1 MKYKGAAG
9 MAVAAIMAAGIF
21 EAQAQWVFIA
31 RRALGRIEQMSQ
43 SDTPETRDR
52 PRYDV
57 ATVVVEGHADKVYET
72 ALKAIEKEPRLRITR
87 RIPAQRTIEFTDGDI
102 SAGMKISQVNE
113 TVVHIMIA
121 SVVMPGEPS
130 GTSRVVNGVA
140 RVCKE
145 MGVPYTIEK

>member
-1 MKYKGAAG
+1 MNCKSMTGVAV
-9 MAVAAIMAAGIF
+9 VAAIVLGVF

-43 SDTPETRDR
+43 SETPETKDR

-57 ATVVVEGHADKVYET
+57 ATVVIEGHADKVYET
-72 ALKAIEKEPRLRITR
+72 ALKAIEKEPKLRITR
-87 RIPAQRTIEFTDGDI
+87 RIPAQRTIEFTDGSI

-121 SVVMPGEPS
+121 SVVMPGESS
-130 GTSRVVNGVA
+130 GTSRVVNGVV